1 MNDGSILVMIWMV
14 AAAIGTFMMLA
25 LYELGER
32 FIQRFIQRV
41 WLKSWGPRVYLAGRA
56 LIKGDVKVARK

>member
-1 MNDGSILVMIWMV
+1 MNDQGVVLLIWMV
-14 AAAIGTFMMLA
+14 SAVVGTFMMLA

-32 FIQRFIQRV
+32 FIQRV
-41 WLKSWGPRVYLAGRA
+41 WLKSWGPRVYFAGRA

>member
-1 MNDGSILVMIWMV
+1 MNDQGVVLLIWMV
-14 AAAIGTFMMLA
+14 SSVVGTFMMLA

-32 FIQRFIQRV
+32 FIQRV
-41 WLKSWGPRVYLAGRA
+41 WLKSWGPRVYFAGRA

>member
-14 AAAIGTFMMLA
+14 AAAVGTFMMLA

-32 FIQRFIQRV
+32 FIQRV
-41 WLKSWGPRVYLAGRA
+41 WLKSWGPRVYFAGRA
-56 LIKGDVKVARK
+56 LIKGDVRVARK

>member
-14 AAAIGTFMMLA
+14 AAAIGAFMMLA

-32 FIQRFIQRV
+32 FIIRFERRTERRSYA
-41 WLKSWGPRVYLAGRA
+41 KR
-56 LIKGDVKVARK
+56 

>member
-25 LYELGER
+25 VYELGE
-32 FIQRFIQRV
+32 RFIQRV
-41 WLKSWGPRVYLAGRA
+41 WLKSWGPRIYFAGRS
-56 LIKGDVKVARK
+56 LVKGDVRVVRK